1 MVHVIANSCRTFS
14 VSFFSLMCWC
24 KSQGLAFFQY
34 KFKAVL
40 LFWSF
45 LLVTIRLLTIYL
57 WLLLALKLI
66 IKLIRGSG
74 MADIELEIPAPN
86 GLEKCWKINELV
98 NIFDNTKEI
107 FSLDLKCSILQFFVR
122 FVQLLLIELK
132 IFVKYGWIYIWRSSN
147 LEKKQIFKEIVCLD
161 VSKACQDTDTD
172 VPTKIIRE
180 NADIF
185 TNFARPSTD
194 SCF

>member
-1 MVHVIANSCRTFS
+1 MVHVIANPCRTFS

-74 MADIELEIPAPN
+74 MADIELEIPN

>member
-1 MVHVIANSCRTFS
+1 MVHVIANPCRTFS

-122 FVQLLLIELK
+122 FVQLLLIGLK
-132 IFVKYGWIYIWRSSN
+132 ISSN
-147 LEKKQIFKEIVCLD
+147 MVEFIFGVLQTWKK
-161 VSKACQDTDTD
+161 SKFLKKLS
-172 VPTKIIRE
+172 V
-180 NADIF
+180 
-185 TNFARPSTD
+185 
-194 SCF
+194 